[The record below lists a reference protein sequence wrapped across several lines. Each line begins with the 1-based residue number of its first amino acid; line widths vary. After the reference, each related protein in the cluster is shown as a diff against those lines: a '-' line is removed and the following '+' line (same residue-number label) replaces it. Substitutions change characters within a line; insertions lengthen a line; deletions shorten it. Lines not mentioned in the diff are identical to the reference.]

1 MKTNLRTLGPQ
12 EAKLVLA
19 LREEGQEIVTASE
32 IIERLGSETTA
43 RSVIQGLLRKGW
55 ITRLIPGRY
64 LLLPPEHGPEPL
76 GENNVLALASAVIEP
91 SYVGWWSAAS
101 FHGFTTQRP
110 VTVTVATTRQVA
122 PRVLEGNEIR
132 FVMVTS
138 RKFFGFRRYTLYDR
152 SVTLSDPAKTVAD
165 CVDRP
170 ELCGGPSELARIL
183 FGASSEVDA
192 ADVIAAA
199 MAMKSSALLQRL
211 GYLMD
216 LVGWPITAEQRD
228 QLRRHIRSTARTTL
242 GRKDRGDGDVGYVS
256 DWGLFVHVPQSEL
269 LADVPKRIRSR

>member
-32 IIERLGSETTA
+32 IIERLGSETGGRT
-43 RSVIQGLLRKGW
+43 VIQGLLHKGW
-55 ITRLIPGRY
+55 LMRLIPGRY

-91 SYVGWWSAAS
+91 SYIGWWSAAS

-110 VTVTVATTRQVA
+110 MAVTVATTRQVA
-122 PRVLEGNEIR
+122 PRILEGSEIR
-132 FVMVTS
+132 FVMVTP
-138 RKFFGFRRYTLYDR
+138 RKFFGFKRYSIYDR
-152 SVTLSDPAKTVAD
+152 SVILSEPAKTVID

-170 ELCGGPSELARIL
+170 ALCGGPSELARIL

-192 ADVIAAA
+192 ADVITAAL
-199 MAMKSSALLQRL
+199 AMKSSALLQRL

-216 LVGWPITAEQRD
+216 LVDWPATAEQRD
-228 QLRRHIRSTARTTL
+228 RLRRNIRPSARATL
-242 GRKDRGDGDVGYVS
+242 GRKERNAGDIGYVP
-256 DWGLFVHVPQSEL
+256 DWGLFVHMSQSEL
-269 LADVPKRIRSR
+269 TADIPKRIRPN

>member
-32 IIERLGSETTA
+32 IIQRLGSETTA
-43 RSVIQGLLRKGW
+43 RSVIQSLLRKGW

-110 VTVTVATTRQVA
+110 MTVTIATTRQVA
-122 PRVLEGNEIR
+122 PRVLEGSEVR
-132 FVMVTS
+132 FVMVTP
-138 RKFFGFRRYTLYDR
+138 RKFFGFQRYTLYDR
-152 SVTLSDPAKTVAD
+152 NVTLSDPAKTVAD
-165 CVDRP
+165 CIDRP

-183 FGASSEVDA
+183 FGASSEVEA
-192 ADVIAAA
+192 AEVISAAL
-199 MAMKSSALLQRL
+199 AMKSSALLQRL

-228 QLRRHIRSTARTTL
+228 QLRRHIRPTARTTL
-242 GRKDRGDGDVGYVS
+242 GRKDRSDGDVGYVS

-269 LADVPKRIRSR
+269 LADVPKRIRSH

>member
-32 IIERLGSETTA
+32 IIQRLGSETTA

-64 LLLPPEHGPEPL
+64 LLLPPEHGPESL

-110 VTVTVATTRQVA
+110 MTVTVATTRQVA
-122 PRVLEGNEIR
+122 PRILEGSEVR

-138 RKFFGFRRYTLYDR
+138 RKFFGFQRYTLYDR

-183 FGASSEVDA
+183 FGASSEVEA
-192 ADVIAAA
+192 AEVISAAL
-199 MAMKSSALLQRL
+199 AMKSSALLQRL

-228 QLRRHIRSTARTTL
+228 QLRRHIRPTARTTL
-242 GRKDRGDGDVGYVS
+242 GRKDRSDGDVGYVS

-269 LADVPKRIRSR
+269 LADVPKRIRSH